1 MSTPQSAPTSVLK
14 PASDLKV
21 RPITW
26 LWPGRIPAAKLT
38 LLAGAAGSGKSALAI
53 NIIAA
58 VTTGGTYPCREG
70 SAPKGS
76 VILVSPHCDPDVLV
90 PRFKAAGADLSRVQI
105 LRDVPGPD
113 GPRRFDLAT
122 DLPLLDAAVQAIKDL
137 RAIVIDA
144 LSLPT
149 GRDARRATGA
159 LLDQL
164 AGMAQAR
171 DIAVLT
177 IVQPA
182 GIDRGTHAAFF
193 ETLADGPARAG
204 LLIELDPAD
213 EKRRLLLQVK
223 NELAPDAETLAFRIT
238 AHMMQ
243 QGQSAARVS
252 FEPQYHSLSA
262 RAFRARQ
269 ARGFNSAKAEATEFI
284 RSLLGSA
291 RTIKVSQVEHAARA
305 AGLLRANQ
313 TLTQCRVLRD
323 ARMAM
328 GLTLTRE
335 GSDGGDWVWSM
346 PGAVPPQQLPA
357 KQERSLAA

>member
-1 MSTPQSAPTSVLK
+1 MSTPQPAPTSVLK

-122 DLPLLDAAVQAIKDL
+122 DLSLLDAAVQTIKDL
-137 RAIVIDA
+137 RVVVIDA

-159 LLDQL
+159 LL
-164 AGMAQAR
+164 
-171 DIAVLT
+171 T
-177 IVQPA
+177 SSPA
-182 GIDRGTHAAFF
+182 SHKHGI
-193 ETLADGPARAG
+193 L
-204 LLIELDPAD
+204 
-213 EKRRLLLQVK
+213 RLSPSCSRPVS
-223 NELAPDAETLAFRIT
+223 T
-238 AHMMQ
+238 
-243 QGQSAARVS
+243 AARTRPS
-252 FEPQYHSLSA
+252 S
-262 RAFRARQ
+262 R
-269 ARGFNSAKAEATEFI
+269 
-284 RSLLGSA
+284 RSRMVL
-291 RTIKVSQVEHAARA
+291 HA
-305 AGLLRANQ
+305 
-313 TLTQCRVLRD
+313 
-323 ARMAM
+323 
-328 GLTLTRE
+328 
-335 GSDGGDWVWSM
+335 
-346 PGAVPPQQLPA
+346 PPC
-357 KQERSLAA
+357 